1 MSPESGLKVLIT
13 NLEMNE
19 RSGTVTYVRDLA
31 LCLQRMGH
39 RPMVF
44 SPRLGA
50 VAQELITATVPVVDD
65 LAKIG
70 VEPDIIHGH
79 HHVETMMA
87 LTHFSRTPAIFVC
100 HDWMAWHDVPPR
112 FPRILRYCAVD
123 HTCLDKLVAMSGI
136 AESTTRVLFNA
147 VDLDRFQ
154 PRAALPAKP
163 RRAAVF
169 TNYRYNVRP
178 LREACAQLGIALDE
192 IGAASGTPVDAPE
205 QVLPAYD
212 LVFAKARAAMEAM
225 AVGCAVVV
233 CDYRGLAGLVTTE
246 NFSQLRRLNFGAR
259 SLRHA
264 HDVASLVREI
274 QGYDPAEATRVS
286 AMMRR
291 VGGLDALAADL
302 VDLYEEVIASHAR
315 HPGSAADE
323 GIAIAGYLRDWSFS
337 RGLEMERGQ
346 VEGGGLRGGL
356 RRHLPPALLALM
368 RRVRAAAGGALGL
381 GTP

>member
-1 MSPESGLKVLIT
+1 
-13 NLEMNE
+13 
-19 RSGTVTYVRDLA
+19 
-31 LCLQRMGH
+31 
-39 RPMVF
+39 
-44 SPRLGA
+44 
-50 VAQELITATVPVVDD
+50 
-65 LAKIG
+65 
-70 VEPDIIHGH
+70 
-79 HHVETMMA
+79 
-87 LTHFSRTPAIFVC
+87 
-100 HDWMAWHDVPPR
+100 
-112 FPRILRYCAVD
+112 
-123 HTCLDKLVAMSGI
+123 
-136 AESTTRVLFNA
+136 LFNA

-246 NFSQLRRLNFGAR
+246 NFPPLRRLNFGAR

-302 VDLYEEVIASHAR
+302 IDLYEEVIAYHAR

-337 RGLEMERGQ
+337 RGLEMERGG
-346 VEGGGLRGGL
+346 VRGGL

-368 RRVRAAAGGALGL
+368 RRVRAAAGVPLGL

>member
-1 MSPESGLKVLIT
+1 
-13 NLEMNE
+13 
-19 RSGTVTYVRDLA
+19 
-31 LCLQRMGH
+31 
-39 RPMVF
+39 
-44 SPRLGA
+44 
-50 VAQELITATVPVVDD
+50 
-65 LAKIG
+65 
-70 VEPDIIHGH
+70 
-79 HHVETMMA
+79 
-87 LTHFSRTPAIFVC
+87 
-100 HDWMAWHDVPPR
+100 
-112 FPRILRYCAVD
+112 
-123 HTCLDKLVAMSGI
+123 
-136 AESTTRVLFNA
+136 
-147 VDLDRFQ
+147 
-154 PRAALPAKP
+154 
-163 RRAAVF
+163 VF
-169 TNYRYNVRP
+169 TNYSYDVQP

-246 NFSQLRRLNFGAR
+246 NFPQLRRLNFGAR

-286 AMMRR
+286 TMMRR

-302 VDLYEEVIASHAR
+302 IDLYEEVIACHAR

-337 RGLEMERGQ
+337 RGLEMER
-346 VEGGGLRGGL
+346 RGL

-368 RRVRAAAGGALGL
+368 RRVRAAGVRRGL

>member
-1 MSPESGLKVLIT
+1 MSPETGLKILIT
-13 NLEMNE
+13 NLEMNQ

-44 SPRLGA
+44 SPRLGG
-50 VAQELITATVPVVDD
+50 VAQELIKATVPVVDD

-87 LTHFSRTPAIFVC
+87 LTHFSRTPAIFMC
-100 HDWMAWHDVPPR
+100 HDWMAWHDVPPK

-123 HTCLDKLVAMSGI
+123 DTCLDKLVAMNGVG
-136 AESTTRVLFNA
+136 ESTARVLFNA

-154 PRAALPAKP
+154 PRAALPTKP

-169 TNYRYNVRP
+169 TNYRYDLKP
-178 LREACAQLGIALDE
+178 LREACGQLGIALDE
-192 IGAASGTPVDAPE
+192 IGAASGKAVDAPE

-233 CDYRGLAGLVTTE
+233 CDYRGLAGLVRSE
-246 NFSQLRRLNFGAR
+246 NFDQLRRLNFGAR
-259 SLRHA
+259 SLRHP
-264 HDVASLVREI
+264 HDTASLVREI
-274 QGYDPAEATRVS
+274 QGYDADDATRVS
-286 AMMRR
+286 TMMRR

-302 VDLYEEVIASHAR
+302 VDLYEDVIATHAR
-315 HPGSAADE
+315 KPCSAAEE
-323 GIAIAGYLRDWSFS
+323 GVAIARYLKDWSFS
-337 RGLEMERGQ
+337 RRVDMERGGIRKH
-346 VEGGGLRGGL
+346 VPPPLLSLLRRFRSAATL
-356 RRHLPPALLALM
+356 RRH
-368 RRVRAAAGGALGL
+368 
-381 GTP
+381 